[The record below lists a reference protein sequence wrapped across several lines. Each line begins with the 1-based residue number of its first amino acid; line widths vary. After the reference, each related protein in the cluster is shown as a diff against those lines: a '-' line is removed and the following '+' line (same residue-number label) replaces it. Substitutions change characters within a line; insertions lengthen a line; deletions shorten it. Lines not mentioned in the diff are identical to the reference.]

1 VAHPFKL
8 QVGRHSRQQA
18 NQRTKSSGPV
28 SSMSMQAEYRRSD
41 ERHGWVRAVE
51 SLEQLDR
58 VHDTTLASPSWSTKS
73 FVLAIGPRKPY
84 TDCEI
89 PCTETA
95 SVGLEMGIL
104 SWYPLTAPCSR
115 SPGGK
120 PS

>member
-1 VAHPFKL
+1 MQYGVPPEVGCSDCSSIASSSHVRSQALAPACKAATIHLVVWRAHPL

-58 VHDTTLASPSWSTKS
+58 VHDTTLASPSWLTKS
-73 FVLAIGPRKPY
+73 F
-84 TDCEI
+84 
-89 PCTETA
+89 
-95 SVGLEMGIL
+95 
-104 SWYPLTAPCSR
+104 R
-115 SPGGK
+115 SG
-120 PS
+120 